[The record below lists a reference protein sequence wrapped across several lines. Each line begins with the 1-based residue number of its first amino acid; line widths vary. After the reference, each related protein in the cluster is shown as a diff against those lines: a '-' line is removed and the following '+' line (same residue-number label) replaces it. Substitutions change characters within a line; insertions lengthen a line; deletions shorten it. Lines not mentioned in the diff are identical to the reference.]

1 MKSQLLKSIYE
12 SNNNTF
18 RMLISLLNKWNDK
31 GYYLNDKEWSTI
43 KEYKGLLDSVHN
55 DTSILED
62 LIRENEKQIAK

>member
-1 MKSQLLKSIYE
+1 MNNLKSIYE

-62 LIRENEKQIAK
+62 LIRENEKQIL